1 LPLHAFLLLPK
12 DLVYASGK
20 IVTFGPPNP
29 LFWWRKIQVNVIL
42 APVTAQSELRD
53 EEVVGRVLAGET
65 ALFEILMRRYN
76 QRLYRV
82 ARGILHDDSEA
93 EDVMQ
98 DAYVRAYE
106 HLNQFAGRAAFST
119 WLTRIAI
126 HEALARKRRRAR
138 MDELDSLPANGES
151 MIIMKS
157 STPSP
162 ETGTATAETRAL
174 LEQAINHLPE
184 AYRTVVIL
192 REVEEMSVAETAESL
207 GVSDGVVKTRLHR
220 AHAMLRKDLYA
231 RAKGRATDLYQFHA
245 VRCDRV
251 VKVVFERIQQKASG
265 DPSLVQ

>member
-1 LPLHAFLLLPK
+1 
-12 DLVYASGK
+12 
-20 IVTFGPPNP
+20 
-29 LFWWRKIQVNVIL
+29 VNAML
-42 APVTAQSELRD
+42 TPVTAQSELRD

-82 ARGILHDDSEA
+82 SRGILRDDSEA

-106 HLNQFAGRAAFST
+106 HLNQFVGRAAFST

-126 HEALARKRRRAR
+126 HEALARKRRRGR
-138 MDELDSLPANGES
+138 LDELDALPANGES
-151 MIIMKS
+151 MSIMKS
-157 STPSP
+157 SEPSP
-162 ETGTATAETRAL
+162 EAGTATAEARAL
-174 LEQAINHLPE
+174 LEQAIDHLPQ
-184 AYRTVVIL
+184 AYRTVVML

-207 GVSDGVVKTRLHR
+207 GVSDAVVKTRLHR

-245 VRCDRV
+245 LRCDRV
-251 VKVVFERIQQKASG
+251 VKVVFERIRDKAQAG
-265 DPSLVQ
+265 GPAVVQ

>member
-1 LPLHAFLLLPK
+1 MNAM
-12 DLVYASGK
+12 
-20 IVTFGPPNP
+20 
-29 LFWWRKIQVNVIL
+29 L

-82 ARGILHDDSEA
+82 SRGILRDDGEA

-126 HEALARKRRRAR
+126 HEALARKRRRGR
-138 MDELDSLPANGES
+138 LDELDALPANGES
-151 MIIMKS
+151 MSIMKS
-157 STPSP
+157 SEPSP
-162 ETGTATAETRAL
+162 EAGTATAEARAL
-174 LEQAINHLPE
+174 LEQAIGHLPE

-207 GVSDGVVKTRLHR
+207 GVSDAVVKTRLHR

-245 VRCDRV
+245 IRCDRV
-251 VKVVFERIQQKASG
+251 VKAVFERIRDKAQAA
-265 DPSLVQ
+265 DQAVVQ